1 MKEGTDNEGE
11 DKLRAKDPIQVIGGT
26 SLRVYLTLLSLD
38 KPVGIRE
45 LQRMLG
51 FKSPSTARH
60 HLERLVDL
68 GLVERSGGGYR
79 AKRPREGLLTAY
91 MVVKGRLLPR
101 LFITAS
107 FTIGLAIAYTIYPGS
122 DPIGSLALFSAGILQ
137 FIEVARFWVTAR
149 KLVEQR

>member
-1 MKEGTDNEGE
+1 MKEGSKGADSAESEG
-11 DKLRAKDPIQVIGGT
+11 RDPIQVIGGT

-45 LQRMLG
+45 LQRILG

-79 AKRPREGLLTAY
+79 AKRPREGLLTTY

-101 LFITAS
+101 LIVTAS
-107 FTIGLAIAYTIYPGS
+107 FTLGLAVAYTLYPGS
-122 DPIGSLALFSAGILQ
+122 DPIASLALFVAGIIQ
-137 FIEVARFWVTAR
+137 FIEAARLWFTAKRLVTT
-149 KLVEQR
+149 